1 MNLGQLSPKSLWIET
16 DCWLVGILWWFTFTQ
31 FGLKLHLENQTFREA
46 SELRMNIH
54 KLSVFARWEW
64 GMIAMMTMMTITTV
78 MGMMI
83 VMMMMVKPMVKGWL
97 VARGADRRSV
107 HCYSQIQLQC
117 TPVHVECNVQ
127 CTAQCRI
134 CTVAL
139 LYITV
144 RCSLLC
150 TGVLFTMHCL
160 LFAVSS
166 IYFVACS
173 VNGEICSLCSVDFQC
188 SGCILGECTWKRRS
202 LFGEICAS
210 SQLAPARQMPK

>member
-83 VMMMMVKPMVKGWL
+83 VMMMMV
-97 VARGADRRSV
+97 
-107 HCYSQIQLQC
+107 
-117 TPVHVECNVQ
+117 
-127 CTAQCRI
+127 
-134 CTVAL
+134 
-139 LYITV
+139 
-144 RCSLLC
+144 
-150 TGVLFTMHCL
+150 
-160 LFAVSS
+160 
-166 IYFVACS
+166 
-173 VNGEICSLCSVDFQC
+173 
-188 SGCILGECTWKRRS
+188 
-202 LFGEICAS
+202 
-210 SQLAPARQMPK
+210 